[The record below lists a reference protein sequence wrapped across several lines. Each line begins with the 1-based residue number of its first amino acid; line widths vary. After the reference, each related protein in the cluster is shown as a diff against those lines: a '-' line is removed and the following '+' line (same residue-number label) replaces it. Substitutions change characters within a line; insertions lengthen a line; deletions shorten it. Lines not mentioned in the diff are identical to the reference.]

1 MLGDAGR
8 EKFHHGIVRV
18 IPSTP
23 LQRQSPAGER
33 GPVVWMHALPGS
45 TAAEGVGLAVYGGD
59 DRIFLDGLG
68 PAPPA
73 PEARPQC
80 TTR

>member
-59 DRIFLDGLG
+59 DRIFLDGFG

-80 TTR
+80 ATR